1 MSVVVN
7 PSAGGRVM
15 VKPVSGG
22 RIVYPSARA
31 PAVAKPTLTI
41 VGGTTETST
50 TPTLQTSAF
59 SSIGGV
65 PVTQT
70 ATSWQVAEDAGFT
83 TIAWQSND
91 DPDDLTEIVTGELG
105 GGASLYARAQHH
117 GETAGSD
124 PVSSPW
130 SDAVAFTVAID
141 FEIMDLEPVVWL
153 DLREAGTMWQESYD
167 NPVVTQTA
175 NGQPVGLLFDIAH
188 GSGATPL
195 GAEMVLTGD
204 MSSAAGWTVPTGWAI
219 TDGQAV
225 HTAGTANGYL
235 LYPLSLTAGA
245 LYRVQGDLT
254 KSEGT
259 AIFNGFGTDRGYDNV
274 LATSANGSFAVSAF
288 ARSELD
294 WGSVFGLRVFAYANT
309 AATVDNVSVKPVLGH
324 PAWAAVDDERPTF
337 ESSVPRVVHDGVA
350 DQLTVTVGDLG
361 TDATVATL
369 VTGTWSYLEG
379 QTIGAGDYDLPTTD
393 WTAVIILD
401 RAMTSEEKTWL
412 EAIT

>member
-7 PSAGGRVM
+7 PAAGGRVM

-31 PAVAKPTLTI
+31 PAIAKPTLTI
-41 VGGTTETST
+41 VGGTTDTST

-83 TIAWQSND
+83 TIVWQSND

-105 GGASLYARAQHH
+105 GGASLYARARHH
-117 GETAGSD
+117 GETSGGD

-141 FEIMDLEPVVWL
+141 FEILDLEPVVWL
-153 DLREAGTMWQESYD
+153 DLREAGTMYQETARLTKPASNIATDGQPTGLIINQALGGLSNLGAELVTNGDFADGTGWTLGDGWSITGGRAEKVPSGSNGTLGQTLDTDAHQLYRLEYD
-167 NPVVTQTA
+167 VTIDPGTWSAFTIFGLNNVQFRVEQLPTPTDKSSSVLVTTSTA
-175 NGQPVGLLFDIAH
+175 NGFY
-188 GSGATPL
+188 
-195 GAEMVLTGD
+195 VL
-204 MSSAAGWTVPTGWAI
+204 A
-219 TDGQAV
+219 
-225 HTAGTANGYL
+225 
-235 LYPLSLTAGA
+235 YPLT
-245 LYRVQGDLT
+245 
-254 KSEGT
+254 EGW
-259 AIFNGFGTDRGYDNV
+259 I
-274 LATSANGSFAVSAF
+274 
-288 ARSELD
+288 
-294 WGSVFGLRVFAYANT
+294 
-309 AATVDNVSVKPVLGH
+309 DNVSVKEVPGGH
-324 PAWAAVDDERPTF
+324 AQAAADDERPTF
-337 ESSVPRVVHDGVA
+337 DASVPRIVHDGEV
-350 DQLTVTVGDLG
+350 DQLTIRLADLG

-369 VTGTWSYLEG
+369 VAGTWSYLEG
-379 QTIGAGDYDLPTTD
+379 QTIGAGDYDLPTTN

-401 RAMTSEEKTWL
+401 RAMTSQEKTWL